1 VATRSHP
8 RTHPLDAAS
17 LVDAFVGLLDGEDGV
32 DQLVLGIEAHPEHLD
47 VHVAPLPEDDRAGA
61 AGLFCMVAEPTWV
74 AVGATFS
81 GRARHL
87 DTLDHVGGAE
97 ALVIV
102 DRDGAVASA
111 LHVDGRPV
119 VVAGGDGPGPP
130 VGLTIDALHRIL
142 RLPSPGEPPPAPLM
156 ALAVWSQLI
165 ILHTLEWGSTS
176 WADAVSLHPGRPG
189 SRRVDASVETVVEA
203 TLRTVGDLDWD
214 RMHRRACAGHHP
226 PDLTPAEVAW
236 MDPTLYG
243 RWVLGSLPDPDLA
256 AQVLVAHGE
265 ERAAA
270 SLIAVSASVSE
281 RVGPVNLG

>member
-1 VATRSHP
+1 MATRSHP

-61 AGLFCMVAEPTWV
+61 AGLFGMVAEPTWV

-111 LHVDGRPV
+111 LHVDGRL
-119 VVAGGDGPGPP
+119 GGK
-130 VGLTIDALHRIL
+130 
-142 RLPSPGEPPPAPLM
+142 
-156 ALAVWSQLI
+156 
-165 ILHTLEWGSTS
+165 
-176 WADAVSLHPGRPG
+176 
-189 SRRVDASVETVVEA
+189 SV
-203 TLRTVGDLDWD
+203 
-214 RMHRRACAGHHP
+214 
-226 PDLTPAEVAW
+226 AEVA
-236 MDPTLYG
+236 MQKI
-243 RWVLGSLPDPDLA
+243 R
-256 AQVLVAHGE
+256 
-265 ERAAA
+265 
-270 SLIAVSASVSE
+270 SASGRSISTKLTAPCVTT
-281 RVGPVNLG
+281 P